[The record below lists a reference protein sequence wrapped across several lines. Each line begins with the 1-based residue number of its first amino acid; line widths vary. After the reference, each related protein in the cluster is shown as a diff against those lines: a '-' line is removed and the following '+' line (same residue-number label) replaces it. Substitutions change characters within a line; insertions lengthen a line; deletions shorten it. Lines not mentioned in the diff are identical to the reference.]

1 MGTTLKWSDG
11 ATTSAGN
18 ALTLI
23 VDTGGLWHDTAG
35 ASRHLISLD
44 ASMNLGE
51 ALALT
56 LERASSAVPN
66 LRYALDGAGWSGTT
80 LAGGNYRLTLPTPA
94 SPTTH
99 SVTAVPPT
107 PPAPADLTITVRRQG
122 VGLMAAAPVADLHDP
137 AE

>member
-11 ATTSAGN
+11 ATTGAGN

-23 VDTGGLWHDTAG
+23 VDTGGLWHETA
-35 ASRHLISLD
+35 ASSRHLISMD
-44 ASMNLGE
+44 ASMNVGE

-56 LERASSAVPN
+56 LVRASSAVPN

-80 LAGGNYRLTLPTPA
+80 LAGGNYLLTLPTPA
-94 SPTTH
+94 TPTTH
-99 SVTAVPPT
+99 TVTAVPPT
-107 PPAPADLTITVRRQG
+107 PPAPANLTITVRRQG
-122 VGLMAAAPVADLHDP
+122 VGLMAAVPAADLHDP